1 MANCFLLF
9 QNPAEYQESAKTV
22 SLAAHPCHIETF
34 TSSSKKETPKV
45 KVDMEAKL
53 RAWLESKGKT
63 KSIQRMDGLLS
74 PIASK
79 TPLSMSHMKH
89 PTSSRI
95 SCRAKAMDQDG
106 GKIKKLVFFYHFL
119 FIYYMEPYIVLISF
133 SSPAQDAF

>member
-1 MANCFLLF
+1 
-9 QNPAEYQESAKTV
+9 
-22 SLAAHPCHIETF
+22 
-34 TSSSKKETPKV
+34 
-45 KVDMEAKL
+45 
-53 RAWLESKGKT
+53 
-63 KSIQRMDGLLS
+63 MDGLLS

-95 SCRAKAMDQDG
+95 SCIAKAMDQDG